1 MDPEVV
7 NDRNYKGRVASALK
21 SIPSLSLVLNRD
33 DFFKTGQGIY
43 PEGEGVE
50 KATSVE
56 LIYPKTQESNQADG
70 SVKSSGA
77 AAPDAGRWT
86 SFPCG

>member
-1 MDPEVV
+1 M
-7 NDRNYKGRVASALK
+7 ASALK

-43 PEGEGVE
+43 PKGEGVE

-70 SVKSSGA
+70 SVQIVKVALSPRRVDVDGHE
-77 AAPDAGRWT
+77 DG
-86 SFPCG
+86 